1 MTFQFD
7 KKDCPFCEGKG
18 FRTNFL
24 GKKFECD
31 HSFTIDR
38 IRLTAERIDSLMEEI
53 HKEQTTMNKMIELAQ
68 AKVEGRERPEAFKT
82 LKLVKNTIKETKR
95 KE

>member
-18 FRTNFL
+18 FRINFL

-53 HKEQTTMNKMIELAQ
+53 NKEQNTMNKMIELAQ
-68 AKVEGRERPEAFKT
+68 AKVEGIERPKVFKT
-82 LKLVKNTIKETKR
+82 LKLVKNTTKETER